1 MPLSQLLLVT
11 GNPWHFL
18 ACSCNTS
25 NICLHLHMAL
35 SPVSLHLLLLCVSIL
50 FCLVKI
56 LFVWTKFQPIHR
68 TCIWDL
74 WLCLQRFLFQIK
86 PQAKFLDEH
95 IFGSH
100 NSAHCKLILLFYH
113 LFKLYIYWIY
123 VFIKF
128 FLQPKSYLRN
138 FHLNSYIIFYYRLF
152 CPYKLSCYFPFIPFI
167 VFGNIFL
174 SIFFF
179 LMIMM
184 KRVKTYIFLV
194 VMILF
199 LSYFILYVF
208 VQIFCLFWYNVYD
221 LFFLP
226 KYKNKSSFLLGISYF
241 DII

>member
-1 MPLSQLLLVT
+1 
-11 GNPWHFL
+11 
-18 ACSCNTS
+18 
-25 NICLHLHMAL
+25 MAL

-152 CPYKLSCYFPFIPFI
+152 CPYKLSCYFPFLPFI

-174 SIFFF
+174 SICFFWWLWWREWRHIFSWLSWFFFYLTSFCMSLFRSSVYFDIMYMIYFFF
-179 LMIMM
+179 LNI
-184 KRVKTYIFLV
+184 RIRAHFFWVFH
-194 VMILF
+194 ILT
-199 LSYFILYVF
+199 
-208 VQIFCLFWYNVYD
+208 
-221 LFFLP
+221 
-226 KYKNKSSFLLGISYF
+226 
-241 DII
+241 

>member
-1 MPLSQLLLVT
+1 MCFYP
-11 GNPWHFL
+11 F
-18 ACSCNTS
+18 
-25 NICLHLHMAL
+25 
-35 SPVSLHLLLLCVSIL
+35 
-50 FCLVKI
+50 FCLIKI
-56 LFVWTKFQPIHR
+56 LFVWTKVQPVHR

-123 VFIKF
+123 VLLSFFYNLNHILEIFTLILTLYFITDCFVHINYHAIFLF
-128 FLQPKSYLRN
+128 FLSLS
-138 FHLNSYIIFYYRLF
+138 LGIFF
-152 CPYKLSCYFPFIPFI
+152 FQF
-167 VFGNIFL
+167 
-174 SIFFF
+174 FFF

-208 VQIFCLFWYNVYD
+208 VPIFCLFWYNVYD

-226 KYKNKSSFLLGISYF
+226 KYKNKSSFLLSISYF